1 MSTPAPTLNDSK
13 FEEIEITEILRCIW
27 KQRVTVLLFSSI
39 GLFSALTYVLLASPV
54 YQISTSIRPVGIA
67 DLDELNGSGLYKMS
81 PLESLQSVG
90 SAMESYDAQLKFF
103 MGHTKYLAPFE
114 AVDAPIEKAFETF
127 KKNSAFT
134 LKQIDST
141 KSSSLTD
148 SIELTFTYPKGI
160 DGVGI
165 VNSFTSFIIE
175 NEKNKIEENLKTL
188 ISNRIEKIEKD
199 IDFYKVSYEVN
210 TNADI
215 AKLLEQDEIKKR
227 NLQDEMEALRKQV
240 QTRRQNRI
248 KELDEAITIA
258 KQLGISKPSTP
269 SSLAQFDNNQAGNT
283 IRTEV
288 NNQHIPLYFMGQ
300 LALQAERSALAA
312 RRSDD
317 FTEPRIDQIQKELN
331 LLASNREVGALKNR
345 EAPELFI
352 KGIRD
357 SRADL
362 ARLKNLAINFEQLQL
377 VRVDKPAS
385 EPLAPIRPRKGLI
398 VSLGLFLGF
407 VLGGAL
413 ALSRGLTDR
422 YKRD

>member
-1 MSTPAPTLNDSK
+1 MSIPAPTRHDSK
-13 FEEIEITEILRCIW
+13 FEEIEITEILRYIW
-27 KQRVTVLLFSSI
+27 KQRAIVVLLSSI
-39 GLFSALTYVLLASPV
+39 GFFAALTYVSLANPV
-54 YQISTSIRPVGIA
+54 YEISTSIRPVGTA
-67 DLDELNGSGLYKMS
+67 DLDELNESGLYKIS

-90 SAMESYDAQLKFF
+90 SAMESYDVQLKFF
-103 MGHTKYLAPFE
+103 MGHVQYLAPFE
-114 AVDAPIEKAFETF
+114 ASDTPIEKAFENF
-127 KKNSAFT
+127 KKNSTFS
-134 LKQIDST
+134 LKQIDPT
-141 KSSSLTD
+141 KSSSMTD

-165 VNSFTSFIIE
+165 VNSFTSFVIE
-175 NEKNKIEENLKTL
+175 NEKNKIEKNLKTL

-199 IDFYKVSYEVN
+199 IDLYKVSYEVN

-317 FTEPRIDQIQKELN
+317 FTEPRIDQIQKELY
-331 LLASNREVGALKNR
+331 LLVSNREVGALKNR
-345 EAPELFI
+345 ETPELFI
-352 KGIRD
+352 KGIGE

-362 ARLKNLAINFEQLQL
+362 ARLKNLAINFNQLEL
-377 VRVDKPAS
+377 VKVDKPAS
-385 EPLAPIRPRKGLI
+385 EPQSPVRPRKRLI
-398 VSLGLFLGF
+398 VSLGLFFGF
-407 VLGGAL
+407 ILGGAL
-413 ALSRGLTDR
+413 ALSRGLSDR
-422 YKRD
+422 YRKD

>member
-1 MSTPAPTLNDSK
+1 MSTSAPTPHSNE
-13 FEEIEITEILRCIW
+13 FEAIEINEILRCVW
-27 KQRVTVLLFSSI
+27 KQRATVLLFSSI
-39 GLFSALTYVLLASPV
+39 GFLAALTYLFFAIPV
-54 YQISTSIRPVGIA
+54 YEVSTSIRPVGA
-67 DLDELNGSGLYKMS
+67 ANLDELNGSSLFKMS
-81 PLESLQSVG
+81 PLEALQSVG
-90 SAMESYDAQLKFF
+90 SAMESYDVQLKFF
-103 MGHTKYLAPFE
+103 ASHTQYLKPLAE
-114 AVDAPIEKAFETF
+114 SDAPIEKAFEAF
-127 KKNSAFT
+127 KKDSA
-134 LKQIDST
+134 LSIKQIDST

-148 SIELTFTYPKGI
+148 SIELTFRYPEGI

-165 VNSFTSFIIE
+165 VNDFTNFVVE
-175 NEKNKIEENLKTL
+175 TEKNKIESNMKTL

-199 IDFYKVSYEVN
+199 IDLYKISYEANV
-210 TNADI
+210 NADI

-248 KELDEAITIA
+248 KELDEAISIA

-269 SSLAQFDNNQAGNT
+269 SSLAQFDSNKAGNT

-300 LALQAERSALAA
+300 LALEAERSALTA

-345 EAPELFI
+345 ETPELFI

-357 SRADL
+357 SHADL
-362 ARLKNLAINFEQLQL
+362 ARLKNLAINFSQLEL
-377 VRVDKPAS
+377 VQIDKPAS
-385 EPLAPIRPRKGLI
+385 EPKSPVRPRKGFI
-398 VSLGLFLGF
+398 ICLGIFLGF

-413 ALSRGLTDR
+413 ALSMGLYER
-422 YKRD
+422 YKKG